1 MSREH
6 RTAARLRRALAAAFS
21 YRRSCGMGN
30 GARGSSHP
38 QAAARRGGGGVL
50 KSPAAAR
57 RARRALPCTCL
68 GGL

>member
-38 QAAARRGGGGVL
+38 QAAARRGGGVL